1 MRARENIVA
10 QMAVPGVTVQLMD
23 YRWSAGEQITYS
35 ERDFVVLYRPYN
47 TQVTVAARTDARLLD
62 FGQLM
67 FFPADLSIKTA
78 AANVNEL
85 VRSIRCRFDP
95 EWFGKVWNTLFERW
109 DDEKLEKCFDMRNVR
124 IEQAVRRLGVEI
136 TNPGFASPLMIESI
150 SNVIAIEIARYFR
163 DSDNDMRVRTRAGKL
178 SEADISRICEYVSG
192 VENKCPNVQEIAEH
206 CDISP
211 AHLRRSFKN
220 TTGQTVYKYVED
232 IRLKKAQHL
241 LADSDLALKEISFR
255 LGFANSSTFSSTF
268 KRISGESPSEYRY
281 RHRH

>member
-1 MRARENIVA
+1 MRARENIVT
-10 QMAVPGVTVQLMD
+10 QMAVPGVTVQWMD
-23 YRWSAGEQITYS
+23 YRWSAGEQLTYS

-47 TQVTVAARTDARLLD
+47 TQVTVTARTDARLLD

-67 FFPADLSIKTA
+67 FFPADLCVRTE
-78 AANVNEL
+78 AANVSEL

-95 EWFGKVWNTLFERW
+95 EWFGKVWNHYFERW
-109 DDEKLEKCFDMRNVR
+109 DDEKLEKCFDMRNAR

-136 TNPGFASPLMIESI
+136 ANPGFASPLMIESI
-150 SNVIAIEIARYFR
+150 SNVIAIEVARHFR
-163 DSDNDMRVRTRAGKL
+163 DSAGEMRIRTRSGKL
-178 SEADISRICEYVSG
+178 RETDISRICEYING

-220 TTGQTVYKYVED
+220 TTGQTVYKFVED

-241 LADSDLALKEISFR
+241 LADTDLALKEISFR
-255 LGFANSSTFSSTF
+255 LGFANSSTFSTTF
-268 KRISGESPSEYRY
+268 KRISGESPSDY
-281 RHRH
+281 RHRHRH